1 MTAQEE
7 RNYGRGHGREELRN
21 DSRVDNRNES
31 RAERTGR
38 GRGRGDATEKGEK
51 ITMSHILCQLHIRKA
66 ITILSKFHC
75 SWSNKFIVTILMR
88 LSMENRGITIS
99 VFVFLANEGH
109 YKCSVG
115 N

>member
-7 RNYGRGHGREELRN
+7 RNYGRGNGREELRN

-51 ITMSHILCQLHIRKA
+51 IPMSLCQLHLKKVCHNIIK
-66 ITILSKFHC
+66 ISLLMVKLIY
-75 SWSNKFIVTILMR
+75 SNNILMQ
-88 LSMENRGITIS
+88 LCMENRGIVIS
-99 VFVFLANEGH
+99 VKFIINF
-109 YKCSVG
+109 
-115 N
+115 

>member
-7 RNYGRGHGREELRN
+7 RNYGRGNGREELRN

-51 ITMSHILCQLHIRKA
+51 ILMSHILCQLHIKKSVA
-66 ITILSKFHC
+66 ILSISLLMVKQIY
-75 SWSNKFIVTILMR
+75 SKNILMR
-88 LSMENRGITIS
+88 LCMENRGIVIS
-99 VFVFLANEGH
+99 VKFIFNFFFFGQ
-109 YKCSVG
+109 
-115 N
+115 